1 MVIFTLSTNIVSWS
15 GHEFDSLGKLFDQT
29 QQQATWTK
37 VDSVSRIAWLYNSK
51 LRYDS
56 AIIFYKKA
64 LQITPSDVK
73 SNWRANIYLGLG
85 HSYYLLDEWDS
96 ALFWDQ
102 QAMSIFEDSKDTAN
116 IVIARG
122 NLALLYI
129 SKGLFEEALSNS
141 FKALSFLGGTP
152 SPSHASCYNSIA
164 MIFKTTKN
172 YPDAEIYFRN
182 SLKLF
187 LQFGK
192 QLEAAKSY
200 NNLGELFIL
209 TRQYDSA
216 KHNLLLSAK
225 LKRQLNDTQ
234 GLARTLSRL
243 GKVFIL
249 TNDLQKA
256 ESLLIESL
264 TTQRQINDPV
274 GLIETL
280 NNLGELYLNTSKIS
294 KASGFLQEANTI
306 ILRYGTPDYL
316 RQNLELRIKL
326 ARKQNNF
333 STGMLLQDELAII
346 RDSLLNQEKSKS
358 LQAMQIR
365 YETQKKEQEI
375 TLLQQRNEISKAKIE
390 SNRILI
396 VALVVGLTLVVAIGI
411 LIYINLRNARAS
423 KKRFELLLQET
434 RHRIKNN
441 LQTLASI
448 FHLQTHHYTDHEMIL
463 EARSSESRV
472 HAMSL
477 LHEKF
482 YAGEADHII
491 NTREYIA
498 DLINKLVDIYGSHTR
513 NLKVHSH
520 VAEVDLDIDKALA
533 LSLIIQELVC
543 NAFKYAFDQEPDPEL
558 SVEIREQTGNI
569 LAVVADNGI
578 GIVGNRES
586 YSSSQGLS
594 LVDALVSQLDGD
606 MKIETDRGTRFT
618 IRFPG
623 ASLWTR
629 PAF

>member
-1 MVIFTLSTNIVSWS
+1 MSQSRKEI
-15 GHEFDSLGKLFDQT
+15 DSLKGILNYAAHKSDWITSDINARLG
-29 QQQATWTK
+29 
-37 VDSVSRIAWLYNSK
+37 WLYSSNK
-51 LRYDS
+51 KYDS
-56 AIIFYKKA
+56 SLYFYNNA
-64 LQITPSDVK
+64 LDVAPHD
-73 SNWRANIYLGLG
+73 SNEGWLGNIRLGIGTSFLAM
-85 HSYYLLDEWDS
+85 DQFDS
-96 ALFWDQ
+96 ALVNYQRALSYF
-102 QAMSIFEDSKDTAN
+102 QATGDTLN
-116 IVIARG
+116 IALVHG
-122 NLALLYI
+122 NLGILYAN
-129 SKGLFEEALSNS
+129 KGLFEEALSNS
-141 FKALSFLGGTP
+141 IQALTSLEHTP
-152 SPSHASCYNSIA
+152 SYALAASYNGIA
-164 MIFKTTKN
+164 LTYKKINN
-172 YPDAEIYFRN
+172 YKDAAIHYRHG
-182 SLKLF
+182 
-187 LQFGK
+187 LQVLI
-192 QLEAAKSY
+192 QLDRPLDIAKSY

-243 GKVFIL
+243 GKVSIL

-578 GIVGNRES
+578 GIGGNRES